1 MPKITERLQHAWNA
15 FLNGEQYS
23 YPSNVGASY
32 SYRPDRV
39 RLTRGNERSI
49 VTAMYNRIAMDVAA
63 VNIKHCRLDQN
74 DRYVETIDS
83 KLNYALN
90 TEANI
95 DQTARAFI
103 QDVVLSMFDEGVVA
117 IVPVDT
123 TLNPKITESYDVV
136 TMRTAKIVEWFP
148 EYVRVRL
155 YNQKTGHREDVTLPK
170 KMVAIIENP
179 LYSIMNEPN
188 STLQR
193 LIRKLNLLDAIDEQS
208 GAGKLDLIIQ
218 LPYTIKTE
226 ARRKQAEDRR
236 KDIEMQL
243 AGTKYGIAYTDATEH
258 VTQLNRSLDN
268 NLMKQIEYLTS
279 MLYGQ
284 LGLTDAIFNGTADE
298 QTQMNYYSSTIEPIL
313 SAIVNE
319 LRRKFLSRTAR
330 AQRQSIVFFRD
341 PFKLVPVSQIA
352 DIADKF
358 TRNEVLSSNEI
369 RAIIG
374 FKPIDDPRAD
384 ELRNKNLNQSP
395 DAEAPVSTEDE
406 FADEGEVDS
415 GGGEF
420 SNLNISDLG

>member
-1 MPKITERLQHAWNA
+1 MPKFSERLQHAWNA
-15 FLNGEQYS
+15 FLNREP
-23 YPSNVGASY
+23 PSTVHYDYGSSY
-32 SYRPDRV
+32 SYRPDRI

-49 VTAMYNRIAMDVAA
+49 VNAIYNRISIDVSAIS
-63 VNIKHCRLDQN
+63 IKHVRLDEN
-74 DRYVETIDS
+74 DRFVEDIDS

-95 DQTARAFI
+95 DQTGRALI
-103 QDVVLSMFDEGVVA
+103 QDIVMSMFDEGVVA
-117 IVPVDT
+117 VVPTDT
-123 TLNPKITESYDVV
+123 TINPLISGGYDVE
-136 TMRTAKIVEWFP
+136 TLRTGRIVDWYP
-148 EYVRVRL
+148 EYVRVKL
-155 YNQKTGHREDVTLPK
+155 YNEKTGRREDITLPK

-208 GAGKLDLIIQ
+208 GASKLDLIIQ

-243 AGTKYGIAYTDATEH
+243 AGSKYGIAYTDATEH

-284 LGLTDAIFNGTADE
+284 LGLTENIFNGSANE
-298 QTQMNYYSSTIEPIL
+298 QEMLNYYNSTIEPIL
-313 SAIVNE
+313 SAITTEMN
-319 LRRKFLSRTAR
+319 RKFLTKTAR
-330 AQRQSIVFFRD
+330 KQRQSIKYFRD
-341 PFKLVPVSQIA
+341 PFKLVPVNQIA
-352 DIADKF
+352 DMADKF
-358 TRNEVLSSNEI
+358 TRNEILSSNEF

-374 FKPIDDPRAD
+374 FKPVDDERAN

-395 DAEAPVSTEDE
+395 DAEQPPMTTDE
-406 FADEGEVDS
+406 NSE
-415 GGGEF
+415 EF
-420 SNLNISDLG
+420 EE

>member
-1 MPKITERLQHAWNA
+1 MPKFSERLQHAWNA
-15 FLNGEQYS
+15 FLNREP
-23 YPSNVGASY
+23 PSTVHYDYGSSY
-32 SYRPDRV
+32 SYRPDRI

-49 VTAMYNRIAMDVAA
+49 VNAIYNRISIDVSAIS
-63 VNIKHCRLDQN
+63 IKHVRLDEN
-74 DRYVETIDS
+74 ERFVEAIDS

-95 DQTARAFI
+95 DQTGRALI
-103 QDVVLSMFDEGVVA
+103 QDIVMSMFDEGVVA
-117 IVPVDT
+117 VVPTDT
-123 TLNPKITESYDVV
+123 TINPLVSGGYDVE
-136 TMRTAKIVEWFP
+136 TLRTGRIVDWYP
-148 EYVRVRL
+148 EYVRVKL
-155 YNQKTGHREDVTLPK
+155 YNEKTGRREDITLPK

-208 GAGKLDLIIQ
+208 GASKLDLIIQ

-243 AGTKYGIAYTDATEH
+243 AGSKYGIAYTDATEH

-284 LGLTDAIFNGTADE
+284 LGLTENIFNGSANE
-298 QTQMNYYSSTIEPIL
+298 QEMLNYYNSTIEPIL
-313 SAIVNE
+313 SAITTEMN
-319 LRRKFLSRTAR
+319 RKFLTKTAR
-330 AQRQSIVFFRD
+330 KQRQSIKYFRD
-341 PFKLVPVSQIA
+341 PFKLVPVNQIA
-352 DIADKF
+352 DMADKF
-358 TRNEVLSSNEI
+358 TRNEILSSNEF

-374 FKPIDDPRAD
+374 FKPVDDERAN

-395 DAEAPVSTEDE
+395 DAEQPPMTTDE
-406 FADEGEVDS
+406 NSE
-415 GGGEF
+415 EF
-420 SNLNISDLG
+420 EE